1 MRRAL
6 GLAAAV
12 LIATVPLGVAAQWQ
26 GYKTPRI
33 PRTADGT
40 ANLTAPAPKTADGK
54 PDLNGIWLASRAVF
68 DLRQTLKPGDAVPL
82 TPEGRAIFDQR
93 QATLSK
99 DDPSARCLPTGL
111 PVRALLRTP
120 FKILQGPGTTAILYE
135 SGTRFRQVL
144 TDGRPLPEVIDWP
157 AWQGFSIGRW
167 EGDTFV
173 VTTSGFN
180 GKAWLDQ
187 AGHPESDAM
196 TITERF
202 RRKDFGHMDMEM
214 IVDDRKMYT
223 RPWSIN
229 AEFIL
234 QTDTELL
241 EFICEEN
248 ERDAAVIGS
257 RP

>member
-1 MRRAL
+1 MRRAIW
-6 GLAAAV
+6 LATVA
-12 LIATVPLGVAAQWQ
+12 LIAIAPLGVAAQWQ

-33 PRTADGT
+33 PRTADGKV
-40 ANLTAPAPKTADGK
+40 NLSAPAPKTADGQ

-68 DLRQTLKPGDAVPL
+68 DMRQAVKAIPL
-82 TPEGRAIFDQR
+82 SPEGKAIFDQR
-93 QATLSK
+93 QATQSK

-120 FKILQGPGTTAILYE
+120 FKIVQSPGTTAILYE

-144 TDGRPLPEVIDWP
+144 TDGRPLPQEIDWP

-167 EGDTFV
+167 EKDTFV
-173 VTTSGFN
+173 ITTGGFN

-187 AGHPESDAM
+187 AGHPGSDAM

-202 RRKDFGHMDMEM
+202 RRRDFGHMDMEM
-214 IVDDRKMYT
+214 IIDDRKMYT
-223 RPWSIN
+223 RPWSIT

-234 QTDTELL
+234 QADTELL

-248 ERDAAVIGS
+248 ERDSAAIGTA

>member
-1 MRRAL
+1 MRQAIGLTTVMMLAAMPL
-6 GLAAAV
+6 GL
-12 LIATVPLGVAAQWQ
+12 AAQWQ
-26 GYKTPRI
+26 GYPTPKV
-33 PRTADGT
+33 PRTADGKV
-40 ANLTAPAPKTADGK
+40 NLSAPAPKTGDGQ

-68 DLRQTLKPGDAVPL
+68 DMRQAVKAIPL
-82 TPEGRAIFDQR
+82 SPEGKAIFDQR
-93 QATLSK
+93 QATQSK

-120 FKILQGPGTTAILYE
+120 FKIVQSPGTTAILYE

-144 TDGRPLPEVIDWP
+144 TDGRPLPQEIDWP

-167 EGDTFV
+167 EKDTFV
-173 VTTSGFN
+173 ITTGGFN

-187 AGHPESDAM
+187 AGHPGSDAM

-202 RRKDFGHMDMEM
+202 RRRDYGHMDMEM
-214 IVDDRKMYT
+214 IIDDRKMYT
-223 RPWSIN
+223 RPWSIT

-234 QTDTELL
+234 QADTELL

-248 ERDAAVIGS
+248 ERDSASIGTA